1 MKASMFFISMSAV
14 FSTMPSNIMKMMSRW
29 TNVKQSPDKYVNFC
43 QQASGKI
50 ILFFFPLTVLFLWKV
65 LKAGHGSY
73 NLYY

>member
-1 MKASMFFISMSAV
+1 MKASMFFISVSAV

-50 ILFFFPLTVLFLWKV
+50 ILFFSPKSIVSVKSFESW
-65 LKAGHGSY
+65 AW
-73 NLYY
+73 